1 MKQNELDIRYI
12 IKHKFG
18 NKNLFDVILGK
29 SVFHLYFKILII
41 ILIICLYDAPSW
53 IETGV
58 FAISVAPLHGMVYKV
73 LAVATFSL
81 LSIIGIYISKRN
93 VLYLDDLL
101 FIGILVFLNMYKWR
115 QAKHVTE
122 AFETL
127 ATESSGDMY
136 YTEPGREDPQVFNM
150 YPLDKLPEDRDEL
163 VHKINRP
170 EHYDYTPDDIPG
182 YLTQP
187 AITRLEGLRDKIQRD
202 KNYRYNNT
210 VRPFDTKDIP
220 GSPEPIKTNTRTPI
234 DDLFR
239 KGGNPAYKLADEV
252 LTVLESCPDNQRSA
266 AVDSHQTIEP
276 ALSHRRS
283 NGVGGSKYRFLT
295 EPEPN
300 LKGGAKGIPR
310 CTDDTNEKRAL
321 SLQRLI
327 GGPVVNDPN
336 IIFNRLVKAR
346 LEDDQATIREYSDFI
361 TEINNADKA
370 ASGGPLALAGPK
382 PVSEPTQIS
391 ELKPYRDL
399 GGVSYTPYVAFSGPL
414 SKKPLDPLP
423 NNSTFKDIQL
433 RDLEYEAA
441 SMDNVFTPRDPRLR
455 LADGYSFA
463 QADGINAKLGGNSI
477 KLFDS
482 CTNYSIPS
490 PDSLKRINDNCA
502 RRLDG
507 SCLSD

>member
-1 MKQNELDIRYI
+1 MISTELGNFKLPNQKQN
-12 IKHKFG
+12 
-18 NKNLFDVILGK
+18 LFKYVMSK
-29 SVFHLYFKILII
+29 SAFHLYIKILII
-41 ILIICLYDAPSW
+41 ILIICLYEAPGWLDAGLIIGRFSA
-53 IETGV
+53 V
-58 FAISVAPLHGMVYKV
+58 HGIILKV

-81 LSIIGIYISKRN
+81 LSVIGIYISKRN
-93 VLYLDDLL
+93 VLYLDDLI

-220 GSPEPIKTNTRTPI
+220 GSPEPIKANTRTPI

-252 LTVLESCPDNQRSA
+252 LTVLESCPNNQRSA
-266 AVDSHQTIEP
+266 AVDSHQVIEP

-283 NGVGGSKYRFLT
+283 NGVGSSKYRFLT

-310 CTDDTNEKRAL
+310 CTDDTNEKRAR

-327 GGPVVNDPN
+327 GSPAVD
-336 IIFNRLVKAR
+336 
-346 LEDDQATIREYSDFI
+346 DDQATIREYSDFI

-370 ASGGPLALAGPK
+370 ASGRPLALAGPK

-414 SKKPLDPLP
+414 SKKPIDPLP

-441 SMDNVFTPRDPRLR
+441 ARDNVFTPRDPRLR